1 LLRKLKDAKRR
12 GLLIRPVLKGLKK
25 IDDNSDKVDELLKVV
40 QRRDD
45 SLLPEFCKILIKV
58 DQLHVVKLILPD
70 GHHLRCELIPEELDT
85 ELILTIEPR
94 YGLPGD
100 LYSKE

>member
-1 LLRKLKDAKRR
+1 
-12 GLLIRPVLKGLKK
+12 
-25 IDDNSDKVDELLKVV
+25 VDELLKVV

-70 GHHLRCELIPEELDT
+70 GHHLRCELIPDELDT
-85 ELILTIEPR
+85 ELILTVEPR

-100 LYSKE
+100 LYSKEVINLTSAQCHRRSDIS